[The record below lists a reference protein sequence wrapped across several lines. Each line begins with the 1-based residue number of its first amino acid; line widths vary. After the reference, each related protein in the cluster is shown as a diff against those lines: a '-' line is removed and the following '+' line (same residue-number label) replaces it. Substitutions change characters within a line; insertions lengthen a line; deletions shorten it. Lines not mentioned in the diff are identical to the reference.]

1 MVSKAIRRAIE
12 HCTAN
17 DTLTP
22 KSKPSAIETTENP
35 NKASTDDQGGTADA
49 GTGKSA
55 QPHDANNEDT
65 KEEAK
70 RDNSKPADS
79 SPLASLK
86 KALLSSYGSAQSAFQ
101 ALSNSDDVVGRKE
114 WKRGIKKAG
123 LAEDFGSKDLKA
135 LRSSLPKITTLSA
148 FCSFLGESPVQDEVT
163 QDIESSGLA
172 PLPPEVPA
180 LPSSFR
186 SRDHAQ
192 AQLTAALLES
202 GRRSTSLT
210 APKSRVSSQG

>member
-1 MVSKAIRRAIE
+1 M
-12 HCTAN
+12 
-17 DTLTP
+17 
-22 KSKPSAIETTENP
+22 
-35 NKASTDDQGGTADA
+35 
-49 GTGKSA
+49 
-55 QPHDANNEDT
+55 
-65 KEEAK
+65 
-70 RDNSKPADS
+70 
-79 SPLASLK
+79 
-86 KALLSSYGSAQSAFQ
+86 YGSAQSAFQ
-101 ALSNSDDVVGRKE
+101 ALSSSDGTVGRKE

-148 FCSFLGESPVQDEVT
+148 FCSFLGESPAVQDELT
-163 QDIESSGLA
+163 EDIEASGLA

-180 LPSSFR
+180 LPGSFR